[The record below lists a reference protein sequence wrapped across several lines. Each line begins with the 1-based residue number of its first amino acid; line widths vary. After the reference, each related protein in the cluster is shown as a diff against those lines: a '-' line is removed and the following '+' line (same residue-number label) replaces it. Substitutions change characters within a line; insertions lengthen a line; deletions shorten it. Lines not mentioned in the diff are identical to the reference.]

1 METGFY
7 TAALCLGSLMDDKTA
22 ELRDIFIEA
31 TGSDTVTESQAESP
45 GSLADSDRDVDDR
58 LIELIGRMRDRYA
71 FETDFDDE
79 TLSRIVQAYYT
90 DHSDREIAAELDC
103 EPRAVFEARL
113 DLHLVSE
120 ADRNAAFDLNELR
133 RLIVED
139 VPLTERAETLDIT
152 EETARHYS
160 EIVEADLRSTR
171 ANDRFRDEFAELLT
185 DSDLTGQ
192 LAREAREDGLKDAT
206 EDIETDVSF

>member
-1 METGFY
+1 
-7 TAALCLGSLMDDKTA
+7 MDDKTA

-31 TGSDTVTESQAESP
+31 TGSDTVTESQSESP
-45 GSLADSDRDVDDR
+45 GSLTDSDRDVGDR
-58 LIELIGRMRDRYA
+58 LGELIGRMRERYD

-103 EPRAVFEARL
+103 EPQAVFEARL
-113 DLHLVSE
+113 DVHLVSE
-120 ADRNAAFDLNELR
+120 ADRNAEFDLAELR

-139 VPLTERAETLDIT
+139 VPLDERAERLDIT
-152 EETARHYS
+152 AETARHYS
-160 EIVEADLRSTR
+160 KIVAADLRSTR
-171 ANDRFRDEFAELLT
+171 ANDRFRDEFTELLT

-192 LAREAREDGLKDAT
+192 LARDARKDGLEDAT

>member
-1 METGFY
+1 
-7 TAALCLGSLMDDKTA
+7 MDDKTA

-31 TGSDTVTESQAESP
+31 TGSETVTESQAESP
-45 GSLADSDRDVDDR
+45 GSLTDTERDVSDRLV
-58 LIELIGRMRDRYA
+58 ELIGRMRERYA

-90 DHSDREIAAELDC
+90 EHSDREIAAELDC
-103 EPRAVFEARL
+103 EPQAVFEARL
-113 DLHLVSE
+113 DCHLVSE
-120 ADRNAAFDLNELR
+120 ADRNAEFELDELR

-139 VPLTERAETLDIT
+139 VPLADRADKLDIT
-152 EETARHYS
+152 TETARHYS

-192 LAREAREDGLKDAT
+192 LARDARKDGLKDAT

>member
-1 METGFY
+1 
-7 TAALCLGSLMDDKTA
+7 MDDKTA

-45 GSLADSDRDVDDR
+45 GSLTDSDRDVGDR
-58 LIELIGRMRDRYA
+58 LGELIARMRERYS
-71 FETDFDDE
+71 FETDFGDE

-103 EPRAVFEARL
+103 EPQAVFEARL

-120 ADRNAAFDLNELR
+120 ADRNAEFELDELR
-133 RLIVED
+133 RLIVEE
-139 VPLTERAETLDIT
+139 VPLSDRAEKLDIT
-152 EETARHYS
+152 DETARHYS

-192 LAREAREDGLKDAT
+192 LARDARTDGLKDAT
-206 EDIETDVSF
+206 DDIETDVSF

>member
-1 METGFY
+1 
-7 TAALCLGSLMDDKTA
+7 MDDKTA

-31 TGSDTVTESQAESP
+31 TGSETVTESQSESP
-45 GSLADSDRDVDDR
+45 GSLTDSAQDVDER
-58 LIELIGRMRDRYA
+58 LEELIERMRNRYS
-71 FETDFDDE
+71 FETELDDE
-79 TLSRIVQAYYT
+79 TLVRIVQGFYT
-90 DHSDREIAAELDC
+90 DRSDREIAAELGVDA
-103 EPRAVFEARL
+103 ETVLKARL

-120 ADRNAAFDLNELR
+120 ADRNAEFELDELR

-139 VPLTERAETLDIT
+139 VPLKERANKLDIT
-152 EETARHYS
+152 EETAKHYS
-160 EIVEADLRSTR
+160 EIVKADIRSTR

-192 LAREAREDGLKDAT
+192 LARDARKDGLKDAT

>member
-1 METGFY
+1 
-7 TAALCLGSLMDDKTA
+7 MDDKTA

-45 GSLADSDRDVDDR
+45 GSLTDSEHDVGGR
-58 LIELIGRMRDRYA
+58 LEELIGRMRERYA
-71 FETDFDDE
+71 FQTAFDDD
-79 TLSRIVQAYYT
+79 TLSQIVQAYYT
-90 DHSDREIAAELDC
+90 EHTDREIAAELEC
-103 EPRAVFEARL
+103 EPQAIFDARL

-120 ADRNAAFDLNELR
+120 ADRNAEFDIEELR
-133 RLIVED
+133 RLVVED
-139 VPLTERAETLDIT
+139 VPLAERAERLEIT
-152 EETARHYS
+152 DETARHYS
-160 EIVEADLRSTR
+160 QILEADLRSTR

-192 LAREAREDGLKDAT
+192 LARDARNDGLKDAT

>member
-1 METGFY
+1 
-7 TAALCLGSLMDDKTA
+7 MDDKTA
-22 ELRDIFIEA
+22 ELRDIFIET
-31 TGSDTVTESQAESP
+31 TGSDTVTENQAESP
-45 GSLADSDRDVDDR
+45 GSLTDSDRDVSER
-58 LIELIGRMRDRYA
+58 LRELIARMRERYT
-71 FETDFDDE
+71 FETAFDDT
-79 TLSRIVQAYYT
+79 TLSQIVQAYYT

-103 EPRAVFEARL
+103 EPQAVFEARL

-120 ADRNAAFDLNELR
+120 ADRNAEFKLDDLR

-139 VPLTERAETLDIT
+139 VPLSERADRLDIT
-152 EETARHYS
+152 DETARHYS
-160 EIVEADLRSTR
+160 EILKADLRSTR

-192 LAREAREDGLKDAT
+192 LARDARNDGLKDAT

>member
-1 METGFY
+1 
-7 TAALCLGSLMDDKTA
+7 MDDKTA

-45 GSLADSDRDVDDR
+45 GSLTDSDRDVSDR
-58 LIELIGRMRDRYA
+58 LVELIGRMRDRYE
-71 FETDFDDE
+71 FETGFDDD
-79 TLSRIVQAYYT
+79 TLSRIVQAFYT

-103 EPRAVFEARL
+103 EPAAVFEARL
-113 DLHLVSE
+113 DLHLVGE
-120 ADRNAAFDLNELR
+120 ADRNAAFDLDELR
-133 RLIVED
+133 QLIVED
-139 VPLTERAETLDIT
+139 VPLAERADQLDIT
-152 EETARHYS
+152 DETARHYS
-160 EIVEADLRSTR
+160 EIVAVDLRSTR

-192 LAREAREDGLKDAT
+192 LARDARKDGLKDAT

>member
-22 ELRDIFIEA
+22 ELRDIFIET
-31 TGSDTVTESQAESP
+31 TGSDTVTENQAESP
-45 GSLADSDRDVDDR
+45 GSLTDSDRNVSER
-58 LIELIGRMRDRYA
+58 LRELIARMRERYT
-71 FETDFDDE
+71 FETAFDDT
-79 TLSRIVQAYYT
+79 TLSQIVQAYYT

-103 EPRAVFEARL
+103 EPQAVFEARL

-120 ADRNAAFDLNELR
+120 ADRNAEFELDDLR

-139 VPLTERAETLDIT
+139 VPLSERADRLDIT
-152 EETARHYS
+152 DETARHYS
-160 EIVEADLRSTR
+160 EILKADLRSTR

-192 LAREAREDGLKDAT
+192 LARDARNDGLKDAT

>member
-1 METGFY
+1 
-7 TAALCLGSLMDDKTA
+7 MDDKTA

-31 TGSDTVTESQAESP
+31 TGSETVTESQSESP
-45 GSLADSDRDVDDR
+45 GSLTDSAQDVDER
-58 LIELIGRMRDRYA
+58 LEELIERMRNRYS
-71 FETDFDDE
+71 FETELDDE
-79 TLSRIVQAYYT
+79 TLVRIVQGFYT
-90 DHSDREIAAELDC
+90 DRSDREIAAELGADA
-103 EPRAVFEARL
+103 ETVLNARL

-120 ADRNAAFDLNELR
+120 ADRNAEFELDELR

-139 VPLTERAETLDIT
+139 VPLTERADKLDIT
-152 EETARHYS
+152 EETAKHYS
-160 EIVEADLRSTR
+160 KIVEADLRSTR

-192 LAREAREDGLKDAT
+192 LARDARKDGLKDAT

>member
-1 METGFY
+1 
-7 TAALCLGSLMDDKTA
+7 MDDKTA

-45 GSLADSDRDVDDR
+45 GSLTDSDRDVSDR
-58 LIELIGRMRDRYA
+58 LVELIGRMRDRYE
-71 FETDFDDE
+71 FETGFDDD
-79 TLSRIVQAYYT
+79 TLSRIVQAFYT

-103 EPRAVFEARL
+103 EPAAVFEARL
-113 DLHLVSE
+113 DLHLVGE
-120 ADRNAAFDLNELR
+120 ADRNAAFDLDELR
-133 RLIVED
+133 QLIVED
-139 VPLTERAETLDIT
+139 VPLAERADQLDIT
-152 EETARHYS
+152 DETARHYS
-160 EIVEADLRSTR
+160 EIVAVDLRSTR

-192 LAREAREDGLKDAT
+192 LARDAREDGLKDAT